1 MFTRLDHPQK
11 PKSSQPVQTIRS
23 RWLTDSHPSRSSILA
38 VRRHKYLISAVVRRP
53 CFLTYYLAVQTDI
66 RAAVEDP
73 SADDFLAR
81 EKALLGDD
89 ADLFTTTQD
98 AAAVSGDVGGD
109 LLGGED
115 NAQSTFESQFP
126 DITTVQQVRPLA
138 ATRA

>member
-1 MFTRLDHPQK
+1 
-11 PKSSQPVQTIRS
+11 
-23 RWLTDSHPSRSSILA
+23 
-38 VRRHKYLISAVVRRP
+38 
-53 CFLTYYLAVQTDI
+53 LAVQTDI